1 MFTEP
6 VTGKDFFGRDKIL
19 EVLSKR
25 VGALKSGYRQNVA
38 LTGKMLSGKSS
49 ILHHFLESLNDA
61 SIVPIYIE
69 VVDEPFVSFANK
81 FIGTLLYNFFKS
93 ENIHLPKDMECLI
106 NKAEEVIPRTIE
118 LIKKIRVDLANR
130 IYNRAYREL
139 LDLTSVLKEETQ
151 KSCVVILDEFH
162 NLENFRIKN
171 VFLHLGKIIMI
182 QKNTM
187 YIVSSS
193 QRNKIRK
200 ILSEKLSLLFGN
212 FEIMEVSSFGS
223 KTAKL
228 FLKEKISPIHMSEYY
243 NDYILNL
250 TDRNPFYLD
259 VISKKIKTL
268 AEASGILRVN
278 IELIKD
284 VFRDILYGPTGT
296 INQHFTNNIHFLL
309 DRNLRKQYLSIL
321 FALAQGAGKI
331 KDISSFFNG
340 KRRGLS
346 KKLDFLIN
354 IDLVFKCGVFYKIQD
369 RLFEFWLRNVYFKKE
384 NILIDTPHERAN
396 EFNGLVENDIE
407 NYLIEYNKGV
417 LERLRDLFHSFNGEI
432 VEIDRK
438 LRKLQKFI
446 KIEVLKYGGDKN
458 YLTCEKSNR
467 YWVCQIKYNRTEEN
481 DIIDF
486 IHEENKRIKTA
497 KRLILIP
504 LNGIDSTAL
513 LLAKEKHI
521 WVWKPNSL
529 NSLLRLYRKQDLI
542 I

>member
-1 MFTEP
+1 M
-6 VTGKDFFGRDKIL
+6 
-19 EVLSKR
+19 
-25 VGALKSGYRQNVA
+25 
-38 LTGKMLSGKSS
+38 
-49 ILHHFLESLNDA
+49 
-61 SIVPIYIE
+61 
-69 VVDEPFVSFANK
+69 
-81 FIGTLLYNFFKS
+81 
-93 ENIHLPKDMECLI
+93 
-106 NKAEEVIPRTIE
+106 
-118 LIKKIRVDLANR
+118 
-130 IYNRAYREL
+130 
-139 LDLTSVLKEETQ
+139 
-151 KSCVVILDEFH
+151 
-162 NLENFRIKN
+162 
-171 VFLHLGKIIMI
+171 
-182 QKNTM
+182 
-187 YIVSSS
+187 
-193 QRNKIRK
+193 
-200 ILSEKLSLLFGN
+200 
-212 FEIMEVSSFGS
+212 
-223 KTAKL
+223 
-228 FLKEKISPIHMSEYY
+228 
-243 NDYILNL
+243 
-250 TDRNPFYLD
+250 
-259 VISKKIKTL
+259 
-268 AEASGILRVN
+268 
-278 IELIKD
+278 
-284 VFRDILYGPTGT
+284 
-296 INQHFTNNIHFLL
+296 
-309 DRNLRKQYLSIL
+309 
-321 FALAQGAGKI
+321 
-331 KDISSFFNG
+331 
-340 KRRGLS
+340 
-346 KKLDFLIN
+346 IN